1 MTNRKASTVC
11 TRWNCVGCAC
21 AFATIC
27 KRLEPTTG
35 CTSRDGKQK
44 KTKEKRNSCK
54 ASLQVLSPHQ
64 EKTRTLMLGSV
75 RNNSQTSS
83 TRWRNRLR
91 NVWNV
96 PAMHEP
102 PFDSHAFWKKKQ
114 FFYPRKRLVLQ
125 KQTKKRGIL
134 IFNLRSRNN
143 VSSKSLGISKQKN
156 FEWRALSK

>member
-1 MTNRKASTVC
+1 MFITRRGGGGESFSQCLQLIGKMTNRKASTVC

-83 TRWRNRLR
+83 TRWRIIGSAMFETFLR
-91 NVWNV
+91 CTSHHST
-96 PAMHEP
+96 AT
-102 PFDSHAFWKKKQ
+102 PFE
-114 FFYPRKRLVLQ
+114 R
-125 KQTKKRGIL
+125 
-134 IFNLRSRNN
+134 RNN
-143 VSSKSLGISKQKN
+143 SFILEKDKSFKN
-156 FEWRALSK
+156 